1 LALRFDDDDEDEEE
15 EDDDGE
21 ASEVCE
27 RPEFGAVVVE
37 CEPLLDEESSWVASF
52 SGPDEDDESW
62 LLEPEDEWWL
72 GAE

>member
-1 LALRFDDDDEDEEE
+1 VSLALRFDDDDDDDEE
-15 EDDDGE
+15 DDGE

-27 RPEFGAVVVE
+27 RPEFGAVVE